1 VIGLLISAACLRVGR
16 GLLAFLGSA
25 LAIVCVILTV
35 GFTTFP
41 FLLPS
46 STQPGSSL
54 TVWDASSSHMT
65 LFVMLVA
72 TAIFLP
78 LILLYT
84 AWVFRVLRGKVS
96 AEHLGKNQ
104 NPNAY

>member
-1 VIGLLISAACLRVGR
+1 MGV
-16 GLLAFLGSA
+16 
-25 LAIVCVILTV
+25 
-35 GFTTFP
+35 TTFP

-46 STQPGSSL
+46 SVQPGSSL

-96 AEHLGKNQ
+96 ADRLGKSQ